1 MSGVRS
7 PTDDM
12 VRRRIGQYHTFAG
25 VNPSA
30 LELEAE
36 ARRLAIKPGETNEA
50 AVQRTYS
57 YVQRFISEFPHSEE
71 WKDAREAVL
80 GLLSEVRKH
89 QEGEL

>member
-30 LELEAE
+30 RELEAE
-36 ARRLAIKPGETNEA
+36 AQRLMIKPEETSEK
-50 AVQRTYS
+50 AVQRTFT
-57 YVQRFISEFPHSEE
+57 YVQQFINEFPHSEE
-71 WKDAREAVL
+71 WKEAREVVL

-89 QEGEL
+89 KEGER